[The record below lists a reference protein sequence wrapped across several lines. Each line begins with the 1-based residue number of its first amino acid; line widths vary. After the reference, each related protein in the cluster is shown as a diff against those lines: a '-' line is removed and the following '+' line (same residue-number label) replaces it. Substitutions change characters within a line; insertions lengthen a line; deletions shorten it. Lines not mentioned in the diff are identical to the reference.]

1 MRQIEFPT
9 GRATPR
15 VEKGGGDDP
24 AGFAAMP
31 LNRKNV
37 TISLPT
43 ANDDASPY
51 DLTDSGAFRE
61 GELEIDRRGLRISGV
76 GTPTAP
82 APTPTGAK
90 RAGVATPTG
99 AKRARCAS
107 SPRGGGRRET
117 GREISGAGR
126 SRAVNLVQG

>member
-1 MRQIEFPT
+1 
-9 GRATPR
+9 
-15 VEKGGGDDP
+15 
-24 AGFAAMP
+24 MP

-99 AKRARCAS
+99 AKRAVRELSPAEEDGEKPGGKSRELGDRARSTS
-107 SPRGGGRRET
+107 SRDE
-117 GREISGAGR
+117 EEGADEEE
-126 SRAVNLVQG
+126 